1 MILRQGRQKGFSL
14 IELLIVVAIILII
27 AGIAIPNLM
36 KSKIQAN
43 EAAAV
48 ETLRTLDTS
57 MVMYSTTYGGYPHAL
72 ADMGP
77 SAGGATSSAAADLI
91 DVVLATGVKGGY
103 RYGYVVAGSDQAGHV
118 LGYTITALPIS
129 PGVTGQRSFFTDQS
143 GTIRST
149 LSGPADATSTP
160 IG

>member
-1 MILRQGRQKGFSL
+1 MISRHGRQRGFSL

-27 AGIAIPNLM
+27 AGIAIPHLT

-57 MVMYSTTYGGYPHAL
+57 MVMYSTTYGGYPHGL
-72 ADMGP
+72 ADLGP
-77 SAGGATSSAAADLI
+77 SSGGATSSAAADLI
-91 DVVLATGVKGGY
+91 DTVLASGFKAGY
-103 RYGYVVAGSDQAGHV
+103 KYVYAVTSSDQAGHV

-129 PGVTGQRSFFTDQS
+129 PGITGQRSFFTDES

-149 LSGPADATSTP
+149 LSGAADATSTP